1 MTKCGHSFCH
11 SCILRC
17 LEQSFRCPKCNCHL
31 ENSTLI
37 PNFALEEL
45 VAKAKTRNGTGVAA
59 RAAKD
64 LPEDLRRAL
73 VSGPMAAPG
82 SGPCGVGLNEID
94 DMIRILVER
103 REEMEAESF
112 LTQHTLLS
120 EFLTHLKRGK
130 DDELMRLK
138 RVCDVIQDDLNL
150 VNDMMANIKVK
161 GSGVALSASTASVAS
176 GKVDD
181 HDVEVDEHDKSD
193 KMDQNVPPQTLGS
206 GGGGGSSDFRIPTV
220 PDNDDDDSTAGFNSF
235 RNNKSSVFRST
246 LPQRRRRMNDHFPDL
261 SSCYFSCRAESMMFP
276 PMETPHPGEQTTGA
290 AAAAA
295 AAAAGAAGEPGK
307 VGELGSGPER
317 GGLEQFSSCLSKFTR
332 YSRLHPLATL
342 NYAPDMF
349 TTASIVSSIEFDK
362 DRELFAIAGV
372 TKRIKVYDYGVILKD
387 MVDIHYPSNEMLCSS
402 KISCISWNPYHKST
416 LASSD
421 YDCSVIV
428 WDVATG
434 QRVKEFKEHQK
445 RCWSV
450 DFNNKDPKLLA
461 SGSDD
466 TQVKLW
472 SVDMNQ
478 SVTSLEAKR
487 GPKDAGANVCCV
499 KFNPSNCY
507 HIAFGSSDH
516 CVHYYDFRHTKHPLN
531 VFKGHRKAV
540 SYVKFLNS
548 TDIVSASTD
557 SQLKLWNV
565 NQKNCI
571 RSFTGHSN
579 EKNFVG
585 LATDGDYITCGSENN
600 SLYMYYKGLS
610 KPLFSFR
617 FDTMR
622 SLLDRPDGSAGG
634 SHGRHRHG
642 ASASGRGGAGA
653 GGAADAASA
662 SVNGEFVSAVTW
674 RQNSPVVV
682 AANSQGTIKVLEL
695 V

>member
-1 MTKCGHSFCH
+1 M
-11 SCILRC
+11 
-17 LEQSFRCPKCNCHL
+17 
-31 ENSTLI
+31 
-37 PNFALEEL
+37 
-45 VAKAKTRNGTGVAA
+45 
-59 RAAKD
+59 
-64 LPEDLRRAL
+64 
-73 VSGPMAAPG
+73 
-82 SGPCGVGLNEID
+82 NE
-94 DMIRILVER
+94 
-103 REEMEAESF
+103 
-112 LTQHTLLS
+112 
-120 EFLTHLKRGK
+120 
-130 DDELMRLK
+130 
-138 RVCDVIQDDLNL
+138 
-150 VNDMMANIKVK
+150 
-161 GSGVALSASTASVAS
+161 
-176 GKVDD
+176 
-181 HDVEVDEHDKSD
+181 
-193 KMDQNVPPQTLGS
+193 
-206 GGGGGSSDFRIPTV
+206 
-220 PDNDDDDSTAGFNSF
+220 
-235 RNNKSSVFRST
+235 
-246 LPQRRRRMNDHFPDL
+246 HFQDL
-261 SSCYFSCRAESMMFP
+261 SSCYFATRAESMMFP
-276 PMETPHPGEQTTGA
+276 PVQLDTGVVGGGGGGPSSGNPVSKSVDSTACEQG
-290 AAAAA
+290 
-295 AAAAGAAGEPGK
+295 G
-307 VGELGSGPER
+307 

-362 DRELFAIAGV
+362 DKELFAIAGV

-387 MVDIHYPSNEMLCSS
+387 MVDIHYPSNEMLCGS

-434 QRVKEFKEHQK
+434 QKVKVFQEHEK

-450 DFNNKDPKLLA
+450 DFNNRDPKLLA

-466 TQVKLW
+466 SRVKLW
-472 SVDMNQ
+472 SVDMNH
-478 SVTSLEAKR
+478 SVTSLEAK
-487 GPKDAGANVCCV
+487 ANVCCV
-499 KFNPSNCY
+499 KFNPVNCY
-507 HIAFGSSDH
+507 HVAFGSADH
-516 CVHYYDFRHTKHPLN
+516 CVHYYDFRHTKQPLN

-548 TDIVSASTD
+548 TDLVSASTD

-565 NQKNCI
+565 NQKNCM

-622 SLLDRPDGSAGG
+622 SLLDRPDSGGYSGSG
-634 SHGRHRHG
+634 SGHHRTSRTHDSDQSGVG
-642 ASASGRGGAGA
+642 AADIPSAGA
-653 GGAADAASA
+653 GTAGGTTANAAGG
-662 SVNGEFVSAVTW
+662 NGGNATGNSEFVSAVCW